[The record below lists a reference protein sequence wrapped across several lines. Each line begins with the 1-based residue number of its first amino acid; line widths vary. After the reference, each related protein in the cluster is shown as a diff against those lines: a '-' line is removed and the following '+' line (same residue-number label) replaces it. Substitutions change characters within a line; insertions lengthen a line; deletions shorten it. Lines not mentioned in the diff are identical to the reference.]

1 MPHIPPVPKEALIVA
16 MERFDAEFR
25 QQTRWQRWPTRADKF
40 ALVHDGKRYPVKFII
55 SLATGAGVHTFS
67 GGQEANGYVT
77 KRGLT
82 IVDL

>member
-1 MPHIPPVPKEALIVA
+1 MPSTAARPAGSAGPP
-16 MERFDAEFR
+16 
-25 QQTRWQRWPTRADKF
+25 TPTSSIA
-40 ALVHDGKRYPVKFII
+40 HDGQRYPVKFII

-82 IVDL
+82 VVDL